1 MLTREQILALD
12 DLTSKV
18 ITIPDTIPVWG
29 GQDIRIKQLSRGQQ
43 DNYAVRRFG
52 KLEMKQDQRKK
63 QQDISGVNM
72 WGHDAWLCVC
82 GCIDEDGK
90 PLFKQEDIEAL
101 NKKSGEAIGWIAQQI
116 VIFSGMQ
123 NDEEA
128 LTAEEEVKN

>member
-43 DNYAVRRFG
+43 DNYATRRFG

-72 WGHDAWLCVC
+72 WGHDAWLVVC

-90 PLFKQEDIEAL
+90 PLFKQEDVAKL
-101 NKKSGEAIGWIAQQI
+101 NEKSGEAIGWIASQI

-128 LTAEEEVKN
+128 ITAEEEVKN